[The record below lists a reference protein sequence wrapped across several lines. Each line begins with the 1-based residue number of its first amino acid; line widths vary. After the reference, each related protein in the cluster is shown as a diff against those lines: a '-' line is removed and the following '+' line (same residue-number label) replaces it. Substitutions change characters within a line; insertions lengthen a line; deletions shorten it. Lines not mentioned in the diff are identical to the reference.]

1 MNAEMPATPKPVCN
15 YDTESRNV
23 TFVEF
28 EFSAALDDWLPVS
41 PERAAELRRK
51 LGPPWNQPFPPPADP
66 PS

>member
-28 EFSAALDDWLPVS
+28 EFSAAVVD
-41 PERAAELRRK
+41 
-51 LGPPWNQPFPPPADP
+51 
-66 PS
+66 